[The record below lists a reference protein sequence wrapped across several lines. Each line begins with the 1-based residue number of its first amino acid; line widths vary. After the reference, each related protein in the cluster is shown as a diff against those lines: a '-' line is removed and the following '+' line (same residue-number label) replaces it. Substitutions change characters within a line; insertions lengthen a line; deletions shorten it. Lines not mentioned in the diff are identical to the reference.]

1 MKLRYLFYLLL
12 FSLSHSL
19 SAQNVVVSL
28 DFHKVLYVGLDNP
41 ISVAVEGVKSKDII
55 VNITGYG
62 NHIQKVVDGKYIAK
76 VVQQKDS
83 NFCLINI
90 YTQSKGKVKLLS
102 SKSYRIKFVHK
113 GEVKFGSLSNN
124 GFYTKE
130 EILNQKELVY
140 QNDASIQDILNY
152 KIVQYQFL
160 HIPKR
165 GFFEQVTCNGSQINE
180 TVRNMIKHSM
190 VGDLIVIDR
199 IKISNGHSTSEL
211 KPITFNVAQI
221 NKGLFKI
228 EGLVFKNDQ
237 IFPFLYPESAN
248 QEDSFPN
255 EASRHGIWKTEE
267 FSYHLN
273 IFFLK
278 QKDSFHYGKLLY
290 TEIYSDS
297 QLEYRIDF
305 LPNKIF
311 QFTSYYKNGK
321 AFQTG
326 EIDFKKSAETF
337 NYEKYYPSSV
347 NPNKDSDFAEYR
359 INIEGNYY
367 PKGQWKIFNQNGQL
381 IQSFNYLLIYDSLRY
396 KQYLFKTDQSFSTQE
411 PEQFYLIV
419 LDGTAVSYNK
429 EGKVEKRI
437 VFRNGFPVKR

>member
-1 MKLRYLFYLLL
+1 MKLRFLFYLLL
-12 FSLSHSL
+12 FNLSKSL
-19 SAQNVVVSL
+19 SAQNAVVSL
-28 DFHKVLYVGLDNP
+28 DFHQVLYVGLDNP
-41 ISVAVEGVKSKDII
+41 ISVAIEGIKSQDLI
-55 VNITGYG
+55 VSITGKG
-62 NHIQKVVDGKYIAK
+62 NYIQKIADGRYIAK
-76 VVQQKDS
+76 VLPQKDS
-83 NFCLINI
+83 SSCLINVSF
-90 YTQSKGKVKLLS
+90 QSKGKTKLVS
-102 SKSYRIKFVHK
+102 SKSYKIRFVPK
-113 GEVKFGSLSNN
+113 GEVKFGSLINN
-124 GFYTKE
+124 GFYSKE

-140 QNDASIQDILNY
+140 QNDAIIQDILNY
-152 KIVQYQFL
+152 KIVQYQFF

-165 GFFEQVTCNGSQINE
+165 GFFELVTCSGSQINE

-211 KPITFNVAQI
+211 KPITFNVAQ
-221 NKGLFKI
+221 KSEGLFKI
-228 EGLVFKNDQ
+228 EGMVFNNDQ
-237 IFPFLYPESAN
+237 IFPFLYPERAN

-255 EASRHGIWKTEE
+255 AASRHGVWKTEE

-273 IFFLK
+273 SFFLK
-278 QKDSFHYGKLLY
+278 QKDSFHYGNLLY

-297 QLEYRIDF
+297 QLEYRIDC
-305 LPNKIF
+305 LPNQIF

-326 EIDFKKSAETF
+326 EIAFKKPHETF
-337 NYEKYYPSSV
+337 NYEKHYPASV

-367 PKGQWKIFNQNGQL
+367 PKGQWKIYHHTGKL
-381 IQSFNYLLIYDSLRY
+381 KQSFNYVLIDDSLRY
-396 KQYLFKTDQSFSTQE
+396 KQHLFKTEQSFSNQE
-411 PEQFYLIV
+411 TEQFYLIV

-437 VFRNGFPVKR
+437 VFRNGYPVKR